1 MEKIDF
7 NQEWMFKRLED
18 AGEGEVVSL
27 PHDAMCREKRSG
39 DSLGEHN
46 IGWFESYDYQ
56 YRKFFMVPGE
66 YENKTLILE
75 FEGVYHNAEV
85 YVNGQKAMYRP
96 YGYTCF
102 SVELN
107 PFLKYGQSNEIR
119 VIARN
124 ADQPNSRWYSGSGI
138 YRPVWLY
145 VGEKEHILLNG
156 VKVSTINVK
165 EQSAQVEVRVKTSLP
180 GNVEIS
186 LFNAEGREVLTQDSQ
201 KAEDAISSGEGNGE
215 EKQDKLQQSGK
226 LCEVGTKAKQ
236 AGCYE
241 TRFLCTVEDAQ
252 LWSVERPYLY
262 TCVVRFGRDEV
273 REHFGIRTLTWTAGK
288 GLAINGEHVIL
299 KGACIH
305 HDNGVLGACAFPEAE
320 ERKIRLLKETGYNAI
335 RSAHNPCSKAL
346 LEACDRLGML
356 VMDEYVDMWYIHKN
370 RYDYA
375 SYMQEWWHED
385 LKDMVEKDYNH
396 PSVVLYSTG
405 NEVAETGEKK
415 GIELTGQMTE
425 YLHGLDSTR
434 PVSCGI
440 NIFFNFLYSL
450 GFGVYSD
457 ERAEKDAKK
466 AQAGKKKTVGSEFYN
481 TMAGLCGDKAMKI
494 GATLH
499 GCDVKTRDAYA
510 NMDIAGYNY
519 GIFRYRRDL
528 KKYPD
533 RLILGSE
540 TFCKDAYAFLELA
553 KKEPRII
560 GDFVWAGMDYIGEAG
575 IGSWEYEDYATLDS
589 KDPGWLTA
597 GSGRLDILGFGQ
609 GEAAYTRVA
618 LEKEAGP
625 LMAVRPVYQK
635 GKHSPSAW
643 KMTDAKQSWS
653 WPGCEGKQATV
664 EVYARA
670 AYVELL
676 LNGKSVGK
684 KQVENCCNVTF
695 KVPYEPGELTCVA
708 YEEGGRELGRYSLR
722 SAGED
727 TKLTLLPETE
737 AVRAQGLGFIRLQYT
752 DAQGIWKPME
762 KHSLKVEVEN
772 GSLEGFGNACPYN
785 KDGYWKNTTK
795 TYYGEALAVVRAGK
809 TGNVTVRVT
818 DERGEHLL
826 VLPIEE

>member
-201 KAEDAISSGEGNGE
+201 KAEDAIFSGEGNRE

-262 TCVVRFGRDEV
+262 TCVVRFGGDEV

-405 NEVAETGEKK
+405 NEVAETGEEK

-425 YLHGLDSTR
+425 YLHGLD
-434 PVSCGI
+434 
-440 NIFFNFLYSL
+440 
-450 GFGVYSD
+450 
-457 ERAEKDAKK
+457 
-466 AQAGKKKTVGSEFYN
+466 
-481 TMAGLCGDKAMKI
+481 
-494 GATLH
+494 
-499 GCDVKTRDAYA
+499 
-510 NMDIAGYNY
+510 
-519 GIFRYRRDL
+519 
-528 KKYPD
+528 
-533 RLILGSE
+533 
-540 TFCKDAYAFLELA
+540 
-553 KKEPRII
+553 
-560 GDFVWAGMDYIGEAG
+560 
-575 IGSWEYEDYATLDS
+575 
-589 KDPGWLTA
+589 
-597 GSGRLDILGFGQ
+597 
-609 GEAAYTRVA
+609 
-618 LEKEAGP
+618 
-625 LMAVRPVYQK
+625 
-635 GKHSPSAW
+635 KHQ
-643 KMTDAKQSWS
+643 T
-653 WPGCEGKQATV
+653 
-664 EVYARA
+664 
-670 AYVELL
+670 
-676 LNGKSVGK
+676 
-684 KQVENCCNVTF
+684 
-695 KVPYEPGELTCVA
+695 GEL
-708 YEEGGRELGRYSLR
+708 RH
-722 SAGED
+722 
-727 TKLTLLPETE
+727 
-737 AVRAQGLGFIRLQYT
+737 QYF
-752 DAQGIWKPME
+752 
-762 KHSLKVEVEN
+762 L
-772 GSLEGFGNACPYN
+772 
-785 KDGYWKNTTK
+785 
-795 TYYGEALAVVRAGK
+795 
-809 TGNVTVRVT
+809 
-818 DERGEHLL
+818 
-826 VLPIEE
+826 